1 MEAQIYSRYKK
12 ISGNQKR
19 FLVDESE
26 FLEAVEQ
33 KRYYESNEEYIF
45 GSKVNMD
52 YPTDV
57 WCQQFEKVSHNAII
71 YIFGLGHFWY
81 LKKLVKKVKYAVVVI
96 YEPEID
102 NYIKFLNEDI
112 DDVLETKNLFL
123 ITGKNRQKYLSKS
136 LDVFLNYYN
145 RKQLYIAN
153 IPNYIKRYEEDYTI
167 FSEIVRKKCD
177 TIIFDKNTEIF
188 HEKVQTSNYINN
200 IFTLVNEA
208 GIGELYE
215 AVHNFVEYP
224 AVIVSAGP
232 SLDKNVKLLDGYK
245 GRVFIV
251 AVDAALNTLK
261 RNHIL
266 PDLIVT
272 MDPKFEEI
280 DALEDKDYNRLPMVV
295 NIISGHRLLEH
306 HEGRKF
312 FDIQHDYF
320 LHHISEVYKI
330 VLPVLATGG
339 SVANSAFSFLES
351 AGFKNIILIGQ
362 DLGYP
367 GNKLHASDAFN
378 NEGLIEE
385 EYGNYYYVED
395 IYGGKVLTEKN
406 MDLYRLWFE
415 DIIKEQDDLNVI
427 DSTEGGALIH
437 GTTILPLKEA
447 LERYCIYDSKN
458 FVEIINH
465 ARYLFDANKRENV
478 QEYITQIY
486 ESIDIAIRKLSQGKK
501 YYNRLEELYRKGQ
514 ENTIQFTKTLD
525 KIRDLVYYVDNDP
538 QMALIS
544 QYAVRERTDVIDGM
558 EASVNNQKQEI
569 SMLVET
575 GRRLLDAYVLAGNK
589 LKEEWKNTVIK
600 RGQENE
606 NLIY

>member
-12 ISGNQKR
+12 ISSNQKR

-26 FLEAVEQ
+26 FLEAVEP

-45 GSKVNMD
+45 GSRVNMD

-136 LDVFLNYYN
+136 LNVFLNYYN

-153 IPNYIKRYEEDYTI
+153 IPNYIKRYEDDYTI
-167 FSEIVRKKCD
+167 FSEIIKKKCD
-177 TIIFDKNTEIF
+177 TIIFDKSTEIF
-188 HEKVQTSNYINN
+188 QENVQTCNYNNN
-200 IFTLVNEA
+200 IFTLVDEA
-208 GIGELYE
+208 GMGELYE
-215 AVHNFVEYP
+215 VVQKFVEYP

-232 SLDKNVKLLDGYK
+232 SLDKNVKLLGGYK

-261 RNHIL
+261 RNHIV

-272 MDPKFEEI
+272 MDPKFEKI
-280 DALEDKDYNRLPMVV
+280 DALEDKNYNRLPMIV
-295 NIISGHRLLEH
+295 NIISGPRLLEH

-312 FDIQHDYF
+312 FDIQNDHF
-320 LHHISEVYKI
+320 VQHISEVYKI
-330 VLPVLATGG
+330 VLPILATGG

-367 GNKLHASDAFN
+367 ENKLHASDAFK
-378 NEGLIEE
+378 NEGLIEVE
-385 EYGNYYYVED
+385 SGKYYYVED

-415 DIIKEQDDLNVI
+415 DTIKERDDLNVI
-427 DSTEGGALIH
+427 DCTEGGALIH

-447 LERYCIYDSKN
+447 LERYCIYDGKN

-465 ARYLFDANKRENV
+465 ARYLFDANERKNV

-486 ESIDIAIRKLSQGKK
+486 ETIDIAIRKLSQGKK
-501 YYNRLEELYRKGQ
+501 YYNSLEELYRKGQ

-569 SMLVET
+569 NMLVET

-589 LKEEWKNTVIK
+589 LKEEWKK
-600 RGQENE
+600 RCNKAGTRK
-606 NLIY
+606 